1 MNQGHGI
8 PAGIP
13 HHQDEQGFPLQM
25 EASAADLGLGGLVF
39 HHWLNEGLKAPFFLY
54 KLMQKLFL
62 LFNKAVSRLNPSPLL
77 ASLFVFPFL
86 FFLALLIHL

>member
-13 HHQDEQGFPLQM
+13 RHQDERGFPLQM

-39 HHWLNEGLKAPFFLY
+39 HH
-54 KLMQKLFL
+54 
-62 LFNKAVSRLNPSPLL
+62 
-77 ASLFVFPFL
+77 
-86 FFLALLIHL
+86 